1 MESRDEKLKEGEKG
15 IRTGRLVMLN
25 GRGRNAVPVG
35 IAA

>member
-1 MESRDEKLKEGEKG
+1 MENRDEKLKEGEKG
-15 IRTGRLVMLN
+15 VQKGKLVMLN